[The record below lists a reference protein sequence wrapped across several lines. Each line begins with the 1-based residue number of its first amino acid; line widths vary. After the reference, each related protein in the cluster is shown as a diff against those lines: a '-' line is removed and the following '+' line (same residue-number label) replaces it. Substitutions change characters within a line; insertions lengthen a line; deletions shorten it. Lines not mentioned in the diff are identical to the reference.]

1 MSHLWTTLVSMMA
14 FASGGHRL
22 KNIACAAL
30 MVLLAS
36 CASAYGQEPASSPY
50 PTMAPISQYL
60 MPRAAEIRIAR
71 SAGPKSISAHAEVL
85 VLTKSGYAVA
95 AKGSNGW
102 VCLVGRMWT
111 AGFDDPEFWN
121 PKGRGPACLNPPA
134 VKSVLPQYLART
146 KWALR
151 GDTREEIAKNCR
163 AAYADRRFTDPAP
176 SSFAFMLSKEGYLN
190 DGVKG
195 PWRPHVMPFVAYD
208 QLATWAAGFKGSP
221 ILSPATA
228 TFRRYEPVTI
238 VIPVGF
244 WSDGSPAPK

>member
-1 MSHLWTTLVSMMA
+1 MRNVVFT
-14 FASGGHRL
+14 
-22 KNIACAAL
+22 
-30 MVLLAS
+30 VLIVVLG
-36 CASAYGQEPASSPY
+36 CGASAYGQVPANNPY
-50 PTMAPISQYL
+50 PTMAPIAKYL
-60 MPRAAEIRIAR
+60 MPRAAEIEAAR
-71 SAGPKSISAHAEVL
+71 SAGPASISAHAEVL
-85 VLTKSGYAVA
+85 VFTKRGYVVA

-121 PKGRGPACLNPPA
+121 PKGRGAGCLNPPA

-146 KWALR
+146 KWALA
-151 GDTREEIAKNCR
+151 GNTREEIAKKCQ
-163 AAYADRRFTDPAP
+163 AAYADHQFTDPAP
-176 SSFAFMLSKEGYLN
+176 ASFAFMLSKHSYLN

-195 PWRPHVMPFVAYD
+195 PWRPHVMPFVALD
-208 QLATWAAGFKGSP
+208 QVNTWAASFKGSP

-238 VIPVGF
+238 VIPVAF